1 MPDLLGYRTAASQ
14 GWPSSLK
21 EMGLTLP
28 NLSLA
33 HDLEGFP
40 ANLLLLRLTAAL
52 GGFGLRVSPCSCSR
66 CAYSFWGTVE
76 ALHLSGG
83 NGMGEVILRCSNRLA
98 AREPVA
104 LLWASMRIYLEHML
118 PAMRSCT
125 CLMLS
130 TPTVALC
137 YSSAGAGA
145 PPADP
150 PDQPAT
156 LRFLRRL
163 VWVLASRTQLRELV
177 IEAEE
182 VILASVPA
190 DPASWLRL
198 RPDPLSAFGLQMDCG
213 HSFTATCRLILGG
226 HLLVQVR
233 HAPS

>member
-1 MPDLLGYRTAASQ
+1 MC
-14 GWPSSLK
+14 
-21 EMGLTLP
+21 LTLP

-40 ANLLLLRLTAAL
+40 ANLRLLRLTAAP
-52 GGFGLRVSPCSCSR
+52 GGFGLRLSPCSCSR
-66 CAYSFWGTVE
+66 SAAGFWGTVQ

-83 NGMGEVILRCSNRLA
+83 NGVGQVALRCSSRLA

-104 LLWASMRIYLEHML
+104 LLWASMRIYLQHML

-130 TPTVALC
+130 SPTVALC

-145 PPADP
+145 PPAAP

-156 LRFLRRL
+156 LRFLHRL
-163 VWVLASRTQLRELV
+163 AWVLASRTQLRQLV

-182 VILASVPA
+182 VVLASVPA

-198 RPDPLSAFGLQMDCG
+198 RPDQLSALGLQMDCG
-213 HSFTATCRLILGG
+213 HGFTATCQLIVGG